1 MFSRCYGLNTSPGRQ
16 PNLCGAFLPALY
28 TDIPVQV
35 SKPVF
40 MPAQSG
46 LEVKI
51 GL

>member
-1 MFSRCYGLNTSPGRQ
+1 MYSGISQLDLTELSQCKSVIVPT
-16 PNLCGAFLPALY
+16 Y

-46 LEVKI
+46 LAVKI